1 MEEILFRFPH
11 IAEDI
16 FKELN
21 GKNFFKAMEVTQS
34 WKYFIDNQRV
44 LQIAYKTHKAYGQKI
59 QAEIADLKNQCWG
72 GRTPFHLAC
81 RDGQVELAEIIMKN
95 SAKLYIDLN

>member
-44 LQIAYKTHKAYGQKI
+44 LQNAYKFHKAIQKRI
-59 QAEIADLKNQCWG
+59 ES
-72 GRTPFHLAC
+72 LA
-81 RDGQVELAEIIMKN
+81 VEAARKARKWKIPKR
-95 SAKLYIDLN
+95 K